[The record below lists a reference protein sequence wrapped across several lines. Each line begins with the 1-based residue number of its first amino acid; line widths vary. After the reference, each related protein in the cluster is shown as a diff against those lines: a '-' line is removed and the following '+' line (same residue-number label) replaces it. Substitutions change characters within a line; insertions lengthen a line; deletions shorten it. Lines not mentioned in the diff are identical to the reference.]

1 MIKLDFSDLQKNGF
15 RINQFRLLHSMG
27 SKEFSNA
34 KNVYK
39 SSGDII
45 GERKLVISYMIE
57 NNEIDFTFFYFS
69 EKLMYLFITTT
80 MLLLVFH
87 NAEIVFPIISAF
99 LSLTFYIL
107 AYRHKENFV
116 LGDMGITLAESIY
129 NCEIKEKFNF

>member
-1 MIKLDFSDLQKNGF
+1 MLRPDFSDIQKNGF

-27 SKEFSNA
+27 SKEFSSA

-39 SSGDII
+39 SAGDII
-45 GERKLVISYMIE
+45 GERNLMIKYLIE
-57 NNEIDFTFFYFS
+57 QNEIDFTVYYFS
-69 EKLMYLFITTT
+69 VRLMYLSITTT
-80 MLLLVFH
+80 LLLLVFH
-87 NAEIVFPIISAF
+87 NAEIALPIISAF

-129 NCEIKEKFNF
+129 NCEIKEKYNF